1 MMTLDERVSSVQSRS
16 ATLAKRERIR
26 TTRMIAGA
34 CCAVLACMAVLVGIA
49 GAGNTVPGETDIL
62 YGASLF
68 DVGAGGYVLVGIV
81 CAVVAVA
88 ITLICIKH
96 RDRRDEQ
103 SGKALE

>member
-1 MMTLDERVSSVQSRS
+1 MMTLDERVASVQSRS
-16 ATLAKRERIR
+16 AILAKRERTR
-26 TTRMIAGA
+26 TARLIAGT

-49 GAGNTVPGETDIL
+49 GIGNTVPGETDIL
-62 YGASLF
+62 FGASLF

-96 RDRRDEQ
+96 RDHRDEQ